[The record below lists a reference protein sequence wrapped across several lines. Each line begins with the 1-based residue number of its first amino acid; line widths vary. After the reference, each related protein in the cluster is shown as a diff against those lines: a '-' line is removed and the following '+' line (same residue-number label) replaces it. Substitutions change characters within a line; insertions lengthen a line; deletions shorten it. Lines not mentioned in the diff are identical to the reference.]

1 MSIAQI
7 LDSTKELSIDELA
20 ELQLALQH
28 EALIRGSA
36 EVARGWAGKKYQ
48 MDLRAYISN
57 PPEPPEDLI
66 PNQ

>member
-28 EALIRGSA
+28 QALIRGSA
-36 EVARGWAGKKYQ
+36 EVARGWAGKKFQ
-48 MDLRAYISN
+48 MDLRAHIPN
-57 PPEPPEDLI
+57 PPEPTEDLI
-66 PNQ
+66 PSQ